1 MRPAAVVRGDDT
13 AAPAGAG
20 GSHRTD
26 LPCPQDHR
34 PRALPLL
41 MPTKTDPITS
51 LHGAI
56 ADAAATLGDGSRV
69 AVAKLERPPR
79 PDFGDYSTNAA
90 MLLAP
95 SLGEPPRAI
104 AEKLGAAL
112 TETLGG
118 DVTKVEAAGPGF
130 LNLFMSDAWYRRAL
144 ADMYESG
151 WGGGRAEA
159 SERVLVEFVSANPT
173 GPITVASGRHAAFGD
188 SLARL
193 LAFAG
198 HDVKREFYVNDAGKQ
213 VRRFGESLRARARG
227 EDPPDDG
234 YRGEYVVELAQRI
247 TGAADGDPDELAK
260 RGIELMLES
269 VRATLGRF
277 RVEMDG
283 YFSERSLHESGAVAA
298 VHERLREA
306 GLVFDTEGA
315 TWLRTSEL
323 GDDKDRVVRASD
335 GEVTYFG
342 ADIAYHEQKLAR
354 ELDRAINLLG
364 ADHHGYKAR
373 ILGAWKALG
382 GEPAAFEVIIMQLV
396 NLTEGRQR
404 KQMSKRQGEFVTL
417 DDLIDD
423 IGVDAARF
431 FLVMRSHDTTLDLD
445 LTLARERSQDNPVYY
460 VQYAHARIASI
471 LRRAERE
478 PDPAAPAHEE
488 LHPSAKSLIKALL
501 EFPTEI
507 DSAVDLRAPHRLTTY
522 ARELSQQFSAFY
534 RDCKV
539 VGTPEEPFRLALSVQ
554 TQNVIARSLELLG
567 VSAPQEMSRSD
578 AADQVQ

>member
-1 MRPAAVVRGDDT
+1 MRPAAVVRCDDA
-13 AAPAGAG
+13 AAPTGAG

-51 LHGAI
+51 LDSAI
-56 ADAAATLGDGSRV
+56 ADAAATLGDGSR
-69 AVAKLERPPR
+69 ATGAKLQRPPR
-79 PDFGDYSTNAA
+79 PDFGDFSTNAA

-95 SLGEPPRAI
+95 ALGEQPRVI
-104 AEKLGAAL
+104 AERLGAVLKEA
-112 TETLGG
+112 LGG
-118 DVTKVEAAGPGF
+118 DVMKVEVAGPGF
-130 LNLFMSDAWYRRAL
+130 LNLFMSDGWYRHAL
-144 ADMYESG
+144 AEMYETG
-151 WGGGRAEA
+151 WGGGRAEP

-173 GPITVASGRHAAFGD
+173 GPMTVASGRHAALGD

-193 LAFAG
+193 LEFAG
-198 HDVKREFYVNDAGKQ
+198 HDVTREFYVNDAGKQ
-213 VRRFGESLRARARG
+213 VRRFGESIRARARG
-227 EDPPDDG
+227 EEPPDEG
-234 YRGEYVVELAQRI
+234 YRGDYVVELAQRI
-247 TGAADGDPDELAK
+247 DGAADADPDELAK
-260 RGIELMLES
+260 QGIELMVAG
-269 VRATLGRF
+269 VRETLGRF

-283 YFSERSLHESGAVAA
+283 YFSERTLHESGAVAA

-306 GLVFDTEGA
+306 GLVFETEGA

-323 GDDKDRVVRASD
+323 GDDKDRVVVASD
-335 GEVTYFG
+335 GEVAYFG
-342 ADIAYHEQKLAR
+342 ADIAYHENKLAR

-382 GEPAAFEVIIMQLV
+382 GEPEAFEVIILQLV
-396 NLTEGRQR
+396 NLTEGGQR

-431 FLVMRSHDTTLDLD
+431 FLVMRSHDTMLDLD
-445 LTLARERSQDNPVYY
+445 LTLAREQSQDNPVYY

-471 LRRAERE
+471 LRRAEGE
-478 PDPAAPAHEE
+478 PDPAAAAHEE

-501 EFPTEI
+501 EYPAEI
-507 DSAVDLRAPHRLTTY
+507 DSAAELRAPHRLTTY
-522 ARELSQQFSAFY
+522 ARELAQQFSAFY

-554 TQNVIARSLELLG
+554 TQRVLAQSLELLG
-567 VSAPQEMSRSD
+567 VSAPEEM
-578 AADQVQ
+578 